1 MKAIFTLC
9 CFFAMLGADLH
20 AQAAKPSSK
29 PQALSSNSPQD
40 HKMIMKIQEVLTS
53 RDIPK
58 GILIA
63 FGYNQGHV
71 TLIGSVEREEDKN
84 LIEAKVKGIPGV
96 QNVNSKID
104 VKPGVQI

>member
-1 MKAIFTLC
+1 MKAIFIFC
-9 CFFAMLGADLH
+9 CFFGMLGAVLH
-20 AQAAKPSSK
+20 AQTANPASK
-29 PQALSSNSPQD
+29 QQPVNSLQD

-58 GILIA
+58 GVLIA
-63 FGYNQGHV
+63 FEYHQGHV
-71 TLIGSVEREEDKN
+71 MLMGSVEKVEDKN

-96 QNVNSKID
+96 QNVSSKID